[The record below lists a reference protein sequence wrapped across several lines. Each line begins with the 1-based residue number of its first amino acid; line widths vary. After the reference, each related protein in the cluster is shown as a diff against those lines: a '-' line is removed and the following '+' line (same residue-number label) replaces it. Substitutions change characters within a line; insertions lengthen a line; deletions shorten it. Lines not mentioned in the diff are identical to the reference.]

1 MEAAMSTTE
10 MERDQA
16 QRIPDVADRLL
27 TPQEAAALMG
37 VSLSTIRLL
46 TLKGE
51 LPVVRPTGRRLV
63 RFPLQALL
71 KLLAER
77 TSQPGAAK

>member
-1 MEAAMSTTE
+1 MSTTE

-16 QRIPDVADRLL
+16 QRIRDAVDRLL
-27 TPQEAAALMG
+27 TAEEAAEVMG

-63 RFPLQALL
+63 RFELKALL
-71 KLLAER
+71 KLLKER
-77 TSQPGAAK
+77 TSQPGGAR